1 MSEGVWG
8 PQVEVGPDREQALG
22 PGPSTGGR
30 KHRKLALL
38 RECRGRE
45 TRNGRR
51 CQRGE
56 WGHLEYG
63 HEVRA
68 LEYGHGARAR
78 SKGTF
83 PRVILLE
90 RPAGEAE
97 REGLAD
103 DGGADLEEEGEAA
116 VAVEAAEDAVGHGG
130 VVL

>member
-1 MSEGVWG
+1 MSGE
-8 PQVEVGPDREQALG
+8 
-22 PGPSTGGR
+22 
-30 KHRKLALL
+30 
-38 RECRGRE
+38 RE